1 MNHNPATLSVR
12 LVVCETSR
20 IPAKQSAIPV
30 VEAYLL
36 GCEVGFDRIPAK
48 AFGSGKRLYAVF
60 AKDDRR

>member
-20 IPAKQSAIPV
+20 IPAKQPAIPV

-36 GCEVGFDRIPAK
+36 GCEVRIDRIP
-48 AFGSGKRLYAVF
+48 G
-60 AKDDRR
+60 